1 MVIILIKKI
10 SVSEFTILF
19 YVNKVFFYIFNVEVK
34 NSSFRSKL
42 NVLIVRN
49 CVFML
54 KKTKEDTKI
63 SLKKIFS
70 VVY

>member
-1 MVIILIKKI
+1 MVIILIKKN

-34 NSSFRSKL
+34 NSRFRPKL
-42 NVLIVRN
+42 NVLKVKN

-54 KKTKEDTKI
+54 KKK
-63 SLKKIFS
+63 KKIQKS
-70 VVY
+70 A

>member
-19 YVNKVFFYIFNVEVK
+19 YVNKVLFYIFNVEVK

-42 NVLIVRN
+42 NVLKVRN

-54 KKTKEDTKI
+54 KKK
-63 SLKKIFS
+63 KKIQKS
-70 VVY
+70 A

>member
-1 MVIILIKKI
+1 MVIILIKKN

-42 NVLIVRN
+42 NVLKVRN

>member
-42 NVLIVRN
+42 NVLKVRN
-49 CVFML
+49 CVFIL
-54 KKTKEDTKI
+54 KKK
-63 SLKKIFS
+63 KKIQKS
-70 VVY
+70 A

>member
-34 NSSFRSKL
+34 NSSFRPKL
-42 NVLIVRN
+42 NVLKVKN

-54 KKTKEDTKI
+54 KKK
-63 SLKKIFS
+63 KKIQKS
-70 VVY
+70 A